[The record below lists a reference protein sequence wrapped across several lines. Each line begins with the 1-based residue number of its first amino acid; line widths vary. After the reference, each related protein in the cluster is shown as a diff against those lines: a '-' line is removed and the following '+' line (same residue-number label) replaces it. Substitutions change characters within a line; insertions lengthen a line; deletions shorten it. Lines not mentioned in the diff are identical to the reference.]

1 MEAVIDQTVSSE
13 KKVDTRRVLIYL
25 AFAFGIAWLAGL
37 VVYLTGG
44 LANSQELFPGTGIT
58 WVALLLPVAY
68 MGAPAIAHVLTRVI
82 TKEGWK
88 NVGLRLNFRKGWPYW
103 LMAWFGPAVL
113 TIVGIIVYFLIFP
126 QHYDPE
132 LGQVKELLARSEAM
146 TGVKSPITPWTLI
159 IIQVAQAALIAPLI
173 NGLFTFGE
181 EFGWR
186 AYLQPK
192 LMSLGPRK
200 AMLWMGLIWG
210 VWHWPLTAQGH
221 NYGLEYA
228 GFPWLGML
236 SMVWMTFG
244 LGLFLGW
251 MTFRAKSVWPAVIGH
266 AAVNGI
272 AALGLLF
279 TKGEPSTLLGPSPA
293 GWIGGVGFVVVA
305 LLIFFSPKAFAEEK
319 PVEAAVA

>member
-1 MEAVIDQTVSSE
+1 MMETVLDQTMSTA
-13 KKVDTRRVLIYL
+13 KRVDTRRVLIFI

-37 VVYLTGG
+37 AVYLTGG
-44 LANSQELFPGTGIT
+44 LGNSRELIPGTGIT
-58 WVALLLPVAY
+58 AVALLLPVAY
-68 MGAPAIAHVLTRVI
+68 MGAPAMAHVLTRLV

-88 NVGLRLNFRKGWPYW
+88 NVGLRPNFRKGWPYW
-103 LMAWFGPAVL
+103 LIAWFAPAVL
-113 TIVGIIVYFLIFP
+113 TIVGMVVYFLIFP

-132 LGQVKELLARSEAM
+132 LGVVKDLLAQSEAA
-146 TGVKSPITPWTLI
+146 TGVASPLSPWMLVG
-159 IIQVAQAALIAPLI
+159 IQLLQGALIAPLV

-192 LMSLGPRK
+192 LMAMGPRK

-210 VWHWPLTAQGH
+210 VWHWPLTVQGH
-221 NYGLEYA
+221 NYGLGYA

-272 AALGLLF
+272 GALGLLF
-279 TKGEPSTLLGPSPA
+279 VRGEPSTLLGPSPA
-293 GWIGGVGFVVVA
+293 GWIGGLGFVVVA
-305 LLIFFSPKAFAEEK
+305 LLIFFSPKSFAE
-319 PVEAAVA
+319 

>member
-1 MEAVIDQTVSSE
+1 MVEAVLDQSVPTAT
-13 KKVDTRRVLIYL
+13 KVDTRRVLIFI

-37 VVYLTGG
+37 GVYLTGG
-44 LANSQELFPGTGIT
+44 LTNSRELIPGTGIT
-58 WVALLLPVAY
+58 AVALLLPVAY
-68 MGAPAIAHVLTRVI
+68 MGAPAIAHVLTRLV
-82 TKEGWK
+82 TKEGWQ
-88 NVGLRLNFRKGWPYW
+88 NVGLRPNFRKGWTYW
-103 LMAWFGPAVL
+103 LIAWFGPAVL
-113 TIVGIIVYFLIFP
+113 TIVGMVVYFLIFP

-132 LGQVKELLARSEAM
+132 LGVVKDLLAQSEAA
-146 TGVKSPITPWTLI
+146 TGVASPLSPWMLVG
-159 IIQVAQAALIAPLI
+159 IQLLQGALIAPLV

-192 LMSLGPRK
+192 LMVMGPRK

-210 VWHWPLTAQGH
+210 IWHWPLTAQGH
-221 NYGLEYA
+221 NYGLGYA

-244 LGLFLGW
+244 LSLFLGW

-279 TKGEPSTLLGPSPA
+279 VRGEPNPLLGPSPA

-305 LLIFFSPKAFAEEK
+305 LLIFFSPKSF
-319 PVEAAVA
+319 VE

>member
-1 MEAVIDQTVSSE
+1 LGVVKDLLAQSEA
-13 KKVDTRRVLIYL
+13 
-25 AFAFGIAWLAGL
+25 A
-37 VVYLTGG
+37 TG
-44 LANSQELFPGTGIT
+44 
-58 WVALLLPVAY
+58 VASPLSPWML
-68 MGAPAIAHVLTRVI
+68 
-82 TKEGWK
+82 
-88 NVGLRLNFRKGWPYW
+88 
-103 LMAWFGPAVL
+103 
-113 TIVGIIVYFLIFP
+113 VGI
-126 QHYDPE
+126 Q
-132 LGQVKELLARSEAM
+132 LLQ
-146 TGVKSPITPWTLI
+146 G
-159 IIQVAQAALIAPLI
+159 ALIAPLV

-192 LMSLGPRK
+192 LMAMGPRK

-221 NYGLEYA
+221 NYGLGYT

-244 LGLFLGW
+244 LSLFLGW

-279 TKGEPSTLLGPSPA
+279 VRGEPSTLLGPSPA
-293 GWIGGVGFVVVA
+293 GWIGGLGFVVVA
-305 LLIFFSPKAFAEEK
+305 LLIFFSPKSFAE
-319 PVEAAVA
+319 

>member
-1 MEAVIDQTVSSE
+1 MGTVLDQSISTE
-13 KKVDTRRVLIYL
+13 KKVDTRRVLIFI
-25 AFAFGIAWLAGL
+25 AFAFGIAWLTGL

-44 LANSQELFPGTGIT
+44 LANSQELIPGSGIT
-58 WVALLLPVAY
+58 VVALLLPVAY
-68 MGAPAIAHVLTRVI
+68 MGAPAIAHVLTRLV
-82 TKEGWK
+82 TKERWK
-88 NVGLRLNFRKGWPYW
+88 NVGLRPNFRKGWPYW

-113 TIVGIIVYFLIFP
+113 TIVGIVVYFLIFP
-126 QHYDPE
+126 KHYDPE
-132 LGQVKELLARSEAM
+132 LGVVKALLAQSEAT
-146 TGVKSPITPWTLI
+146 TGVASPISPWMLI
-159 IIQVAQAALIAPLI
+159 IIQLVQGALIAPLI

-192 LMSLGPRK
+192 LMVMGPRK

-210 VWHWPLTAQGH
+210 VWHWPLTVQGH
-221 NYGLEYA
+221 NYGVEYA

-266 AAVNGI
+266 AAINGI
-272 AALGLLF
+272 AALGMMF
-279 TKGEPSTLLGPSPA
+279 VRGEPSTLLGPSPA

-305 LLIFFSPKAFAEEK
+305 LLIFFSPKSFAEKVIE
-319 PVEAAVA
+319 

>member
-1 MEAVIDQTVSSE
+1 MDQSVPTAT
-13 KKVDTRRVLIYL
+13 KVDTRRVLIFI

-37 VVYLTGG
+37 GVYLTGG
-44 LANSQELFPGTGIT
+44 LTNSRELIPGTGIT
-58 WVALLLPVAY
+58 AVALLLPVAY
-68 MGAPAIAHVLTRVI
+68 MGAPAIAHVLTRLV
-82 TKEGWK
+82 TKEGWQ
-88 NVGLRLNFRKGWPYW
+88 NVGLRPNFRKGWTYW
-103 LMAWFGPAVL
+103 LIAWFGPAVL
-113 TIVGIIVYFLIFP
+113 TIVGMVVYFLIFP

-132 LGQVKELLARSEAM
+132 LGVVKDLLAQSEAA
-146 TGVKSPITPWTLI
+146 TGVASPLSPWMLVG
-159 IIQVAQAALIAPLI
+159 IQLLQGALIAPLV

-192 LMSLGPRK
+192 LMVMGPRK

-210 VWHWPLTAQGH
+210 IWHWPLTAQGH
-221 NYGLEYA
+221 NYGLGYA

-244 LGLFLGW
+244 LSLFLGW

-279 TKGEPSTLLGPSPA
+279 VRGEPNPLLGPSPA

-305 LLIFFSPKAFAEEK
+305 LLIFFSPKSF
-319 PVEAAVA
+319 VE